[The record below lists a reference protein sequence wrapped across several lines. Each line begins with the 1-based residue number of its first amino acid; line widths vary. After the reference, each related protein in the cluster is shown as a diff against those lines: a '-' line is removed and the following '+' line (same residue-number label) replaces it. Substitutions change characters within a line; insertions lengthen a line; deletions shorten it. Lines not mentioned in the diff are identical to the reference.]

1 VTPKLMRILRW
12 VGYPLF
18 YIFALLLF
26 TYLTFPYYRLKDRLV
41 GELNAKPI
49 SPGMQVKIDSVDS
62 YWLSGVEAEGVQLIS
77 TPAAGTSA
85 PDGKPFRFERRASA
99 TPPARALA
107 RRPPAPVEV
116 LPTGP
121 LPPPP
126 PPPIPLRF
134 IGYLQPSDAP
144 GRVAVLSDGRGN
156 VFNGKEGDVIEGR
169 YRLLRVGDNSADL
182 IYLDGRG
189 RQTIRLSGQ

>member
-1 VTPKLMRILRW
+1 MKRTRGLTLLLLLVIGGA
-12 VGYPLF
+12 VGYWMWP
-18 YIFALLLF
+18 
-26 TYLTFPYYRLKDRLV
+26 
-41 GELNAKPI
+41 
-49 SPGMQVKIDSVDS
+49 
-62 YWLSGVEAEGVQLIS
+62 SG
-77 TPAAGTSA
+77 TPATSTRGAAPAGNGRGGRAGQGDAVSDINLELLQRDRGEMHP
-85 PDGKPFRFERRASA
+85 PDRNPFRFERRASA
-99 TPPARALA
+99 AAAASARSQVA
-107 RRPPAPVEV
+107 RRPAPTEV
-116 LPTGP
+116 VPTEP

-134 IGYLQPSDAP
+134 IGFLQPRDAA

-169 YRLLRVGDNSADL
+169 YRLLRVGNDSADL

>member
-1 VTPKLMRILRW
+1 MRRTRGLTLLLVLLAGGA
-12 VGYPLF
+12 VGYW
-18 YIFALLLF
+18 
-26 TYLTFPYYRLKDRLV
+26 TYPWAGPT
-41 GELNAKPI
+41 
-49 SPGMQVKIDSVDS
+49 
-62 YWLSGVEAEGVQLIS
+62 
-77 TPAAGTSA
+77 AGTYNAAAADGGRGALGGSNGGVSEIGLELLQRERA
-85 PDGKPFRFERRASA
+85 ALGEPDRNPFRFERRASA
-99 TPPARALA
+99 VPPPSRQAARRSQPIALA
-107 RRPPAPVEV
+107 PTEPV
-116 LPTGP
+116 G
-121 LPPPP
+121 PPP

-134 IGYLQPSDAP
+134 IGYLQPSDTP

>member
-1 VTPKLMRILRW
+1 MTRTPGLTLLLVLLAGGG
-12 VGYPLF
+12 VGYWMWPST
-18 YIFALLLF
+18 AP
-26 TYLTFPYYRLKDRLV
+26 T
-41 GELNAKPI
+41 G
-49 SPGMQVKIDSVDS
+49 G
-62 YWLSGVEAEGVQLIS
+62 
-77 TPAAGTSA
+77 TPAAAARGGAAQRGSGDSVADIRLELLQRERVELGA
-85 PDGKPFRFERRASA
+85 PARNPFRFERRASA
-99 TPPARALA
+99 E
-107 RRPPAPVEV
+107 PAPRTQATRRRAAVAPVDVE
-116 LPTGP
+116 PAEP

-134 IGYLQPSDAP
+134 IGYLQPRDTA

-169 YRLLRVGDNSADL
+169 YRLLRVGNDSADL

>member
-1 VTPKLMRILRW
+1 MTRTRGLTLVL
-12 VGYPLF
+12 V
-18 YIFALLLF
+18 LLLGSAAG
-26 TYLTFPYYRLKDRLV
+26 YWIWPWA
-41 GELNAKPI
+41 GPSIGA
-49 SPGMQVKIDSVDS
+49 PGN
-62 YWLSGVEAEGVQLIS
+62 
-77 TPAAGTSA
+77 TPAGGARGAQAKAGDGVAEINLKLLERERGDLSA
-85 PDGKPFRFERRASA
+85 PDRNPFRFERKASA
-99 TPPARALA
+99 APPPRAQA
-107 RRPPAPVEV
+107 KGPAKPIEV
-116 LPTGP
+116 VPTGP

>member
-1 VTPKLMRILRW
+1 MTRTRGLALVLVLVLGGA
-12 VGYPLF
+12 VGYWIWPWAGPTAGTPGATAAAGARGAQAGSGEGVADISLD
-18 YIFALLLF
+18 LLK
-26 TYLTFPYYRLKDRLV
+26 RER
-41 GELNAKPI
+41 GEL
-49 SPGMQVKIDSVDS
+49 SP
-62 YWLSGVEAEGVQLIS
+62 
-77 TPAAGTSA
+77 
-85 PDGKPFRFERRASA
+85 PDRNPFRFERRASA
-99 TPPARALA
+99 APPPRAQTA
-107 RRPPAPVEV
+107 RRRPEPVEV
-116 LPTGP
+116 APTGP

-169 YRLLRVGDNSADL
+169 YRLLRVGNDSAEL

>member
-1 VTPKLMRILRW
+1 MTRTRGL
-12 VGYPLF
+12 
-18 YIFALLLF
+18 ALLLV
-26 TYLTFPYYRLKDRLV
+26 LLV
-41 GELNAKPI
+41 GGAVGYWVWPWAGPKLGGPGNASAGGPRGAQAKAGDGVAEINLKLLEREPDEL
-49 SPGMQVKIDSVDS
+49 
-62 YWLSGVEAEGVQLIS
+62 
-77 TPAAGTSA
+77 SA
-85 PDGKPFRFERRASA
+85 PDRNPFRFERRASA
-99 TPPARALA
+99 APPPRLQAK
-107 RRPPAPVEV
+107 RPPAPIEV
-116 LPTGP
+116 VPTGP

-189 RQTIRLSGQ
+189 QQTIRLSGQ

>member
-1 VTPKLMRILRW
+1 MTRTRGLTL
-12 VGYPLF
+12 
-18 YIFALLLF
+18 ALVL
-26 TYLTFPYYRLKDRLV
+26 LV
-41 GELNAKPI
+41 GGLLGYWIWPWAGPTAGVTSSSAARGGRGGQTGAQDVVTDIRLELLQRERGDLNA
-49 SPGMQVKIDSVDS
+49 
-62 YWLSGVEAEGVQLIS
+62 
-77 TPAAGTSA
+77 
-85 PDGKPFRFERRASA
+85 PDRNPFRFERKASA
-99 TPPARALA
+99 APPPRPQVARL
-107 RRPPAPVEV
+107 PAPTEV
-116 LPTGP
+116 VPTEP
-121 LPPPP
+121 PPPPP

-134 IGYLQPSDAP
+134 IGYLQPTDAP

>member
-1 VTPKLMRILRW
+1 MTRTRGLALVLVLLVGGA
-12 VGYPLF
+12 VGYWVWPWAGPPAGTAGTAAAGAGRGAQAGSRDDVTDIRLG
-18 YIFALLLF
+18 LLE
-26 TYLTFPYYRLKDRLV
+26 RER
-41 GELNAKPI
+41 GEL
-49 SPGMQVKIDSVDS
+49 SP
-62 YWLSGVEAEGVQLIS
+62 
-77 TPAAGTSA
+77 
-85 PDGKPFRFERRASA
+85 PDRNPFRFERRASA
-99 TPPARALA
+99 APPSRPQVA
-107 RRPPAPVEV
+107 RRPQPIEV
-116 LPTGP
+116 APTGP

-169 YRLLRVGDNSADL
+169 YRLLRVGNDSADL

>member
-1 VTPKLMRILRW
+1 MRRTRGLTL
-12 VGYPLF
+12 VLVLLAGGAAGYWMWPS
-18 YIFALLLF
+18 AGP
-26 TYLTFPYYRLKDRLV
+26 TA
-41 GELNAKPI
+41 G
-49 SPGMQVKIDSVDS
+49 
-62 YWLSGVEAEGVQLIS
+62 
-77 TPAAGTSA
+77 TPAAAARGGAAQRGSGDAVADIQLELLQRERGELSA
-85 PDGKPFRFERRASA
+85 PDRNPFRFERRASA
-99 TPPARALA
+99 APPPQPQSTRRAA
-107 RRPPAPVEV
+107 PPIDVG
-116 LPTGP
+116 PTEP

-134 IGYLQPSDAP
+134 IGYLQPRDAD

-169 YRLLRVGDNSADL
+169 YRLLRVGNESADL

>member
-1 VTPKLMRILRW
+1 MTRTRGL
-12 VGYPLF
+12 
-18 YIFALLLF
+18 ALVLVL
-26 TYLTFPYYRLKDRLV
+26 LV
-41 GELNAKPI
+41 G
-49 SPGMQVKIDSVDS
+49 G
-62 YWLSGVEAEGVQLIS
+62 
-77 TPAAGTSA
+77 AAGYWIWPWAGPTASLTSRTGASGGRGGAPTGGHDDVTDIRLELLQRERGALGA
-85 PDGKPFRFERRASA
+85 PDRNPFRFERRAA
-99 TPPARALA
+99 AAPPPRLQAA
-107 RRPPAPVEV
+107 RRPAPIEEAPAGPV
-116 LPTGP
+116 
-121 LPPPP
+121 PPPP

-134 IGYLQPSDAP
+134 IGYLQPSDTP

>member
-1 VTPKLMRILRW
+1 MMRTRGLTLLLVLVIGSA
-12 VGYPLF
+12 VGY
-18 YIFALLLF
+18 
-26 TYLTFPYYRLKDRLV
+26 
-41 GELNAKPI
+41 
-49 SPGMQVKIDSVDS
+49 
-62 YWLSGVEAEGVQLIS
+62 WLWPSGA
-77 TPAAGTSA
+77 PGTSA
-85 PDGKPFRFERRASA
+85 RGAAPASGGRDGKTGQGDAVADIRLELLQRERGELQPPDRNPFRFERRASA
-99 TPPARALA
+99 AAAASAQSQVA
-107 RRPPAPVEV
+107 RRAAPAPVV
-116 LPTGP
+116 PTEP

-134 IGYLQPSDAP
+134 IGFLQPRDAA

-169 YRLLRVGDNSADL
+169 YRLLRVGNDSADL

>member
-1 VTPKLMRILRW
+1 MTRTRVLTLVLVLLVGGV
-12 VGYPLF
+12 VGYWIWPWAGPTAGLTGAAGARGGRGAQTGKQTDVTD
-18 YIFALLLF
+18 ISLELL
-26 TYLTFPYYRLKDRLV
+26 RRER
-41 GELNAKPI
+41 GEL
-49 SPGMQVKIDSVDS
+49 
-62 YWLSGVEAEGVQLIS
+62 
-77 TPAAGTSA
+77 SA
-85 PDGKPFRFERRASA
+85 PDRNPFRFERRASA
-99 TPPARALA
+99 APPPRSQAA
-107 RRPPAPVEV
+107 RRSAPIEV
-116 LPTGP
+116 VSTEP

-134 IGYLQPSDAP
+134 IGYLQPNDAP

>member
-1 VTPKLMRILRW
+1 MRHAADAAAQSGSSDGVSDIRLE
-12 VGYPLF
+12 
-18 YIFALLLF
+18 LLQ
-26 TYLTFPYYRLKDRLV
+26 RER
-41 GELNAKPI
+41 GEL
-49 SPGMQVKIDSVDS
+49 G
-62 YWLSGVEAEGVQLIS
+62 
-77 TPAAGTSA
+77 A
-85 PDGKPFRFERRASA
+85 PDRNPFRFERRASA
-99 TPPARALA
+99 APPPRPQATRRA
-107 RRPPAPVEV
+107 APIEV
-116 LPTGP
+116 VPIGP

-169 YRLLRVGDNSADL
+169 YRLLRVGNDSADL